1 MREISMY
8 RSDSSA
14 IHIFLYAHVIRNELI
29 LLLSV
34 RQKWKNVMQHLRL
47 KNKGK
52 VQIAQILLKMP
63 LFLTENK
70 LPRHL

>member
-1 MREISMY
+1 MRDLSMC

-14 IHIFLYAHVIRNELI
+14 IHIFLYAHVIRNELN
-29 LLLSV
+29 LLLLV
-34 RQKWKNVMQHLRL
+34 RQKWKNVMQHFRL
-47 KNKGK
+47 KDKGK

-70 LPRHL
+70 LPRQL